1 MRIYSARSTVGLL
14 QTDEQSVAEIPGRV
28 LEDAGSAEECFVMQ
42 LLERLKEQTV
52 ANQALEK
59 ELLAY
64 RKREARLRK
73 NLVNYRLL
81 AESTPAFI
89 YIHKGN
95 RIYLI
100 NPCSHAFAGYTAEE
114 IRKIDFQQVIHPD
127 FQEIVRERCEAYHR
141 GEVSAAIF
149 SVMVISKAGQ
159 ERWVEVET
167 KSIAYEGQP
176 AVLVVARDISERKRA
191 EAALLT
197 SLKEKEA
204 ELQVQASLLQAQ
216 KMEMVGQLAG
226 GMAHELNNQL
236 TVIYACVDLYLAR
249 LSKDNPLRRAL
260 LKIRNSAQVS
270 ANLTRQMLLFGR
282 KSPLFKIPLDLN
294 RNLEELGEMLPRLVG
309 EEIAIRLD
317 TCPDL
322 WPVNADASNIEQV
335 IINLAINAR
344 DAMPEGGAI
353 TIETKNVYME
363 HPGQSGHAPRF
374 VCLSVADTGAG
385 IDEADLTHIFE
396 PFFTTKEQGE
406 GAGLGLSVA
415 YGIIQAHNGWIEVDS
430 APGQGS
436 TFRFFLPALD
446 TAIKPRNCD

>member
-1 MRIYSARSTVGLL
+1 M
-14 QTDEQSVAEIPGRV
+14 
-28 LEDAGSAEECFVMQ
+28 
-42 LLERLKEQTV
+42 
-52 ANQALEK
+52 
-59 ELLAY
+59 
-64 RKREARLRK
+64 
-73 NLVNYRLL
+73 
-81 AESTPAFI
+81 
-89 YIHKGN
+89 
-95 RIYLI
+95 
-100 NPCSHAFAGYTAEE
+100 
-114 IRKIDFQQVIHPD
+114 
-127 FQEIVRERCEAYHR
+127 
-141 GEVSAAIF
+141 
-149 SVMVISKAGQ
+149 
-159 ERWVEVET
+159 
-167 KSIAYEGQP
+167 
-176 AVLVVARDISERKRA
+176 
-191 EAALLT
+191 
-197 SLKEKEA
+197 
-204 ELQVQASLLQAQ
+204 
-216 KMEMVGQLAG
+216 
-226 GMAHELNNQL
+226 
-236 TVIYACVDLYLAR
+236 TVIYVCVDLYLAR

-282 KSPLFKIPLDLN
+282 KSPLFKIHLDLN
-294 RNLEELGEMLPRLVG
+294 RNLEELEEMLLRLVG

-317 TCPDL
+317 ACPDL

-385 IDEADLTHIFE
+385 IDEADLPHIFE

-415 YGIIQAHNGWIEVDS
+415 YGIVQAHNGWIEVDS

-446 TAIKPRNCD
+446 AVIKSRNCD